1 MIVITYN
8 EYLKNIL
15 IQILSSYNIL
25 KENKEKPEDL
35 NNIKKEMLKINGF
48 LKVVSKKIDTDKI
61 NSPDFRIVK
70 SKFQHYLNSYYFE
83 KEIETMATLYSNDL
97 SRVKNMRLK
106 ILEAL
111 EGKKMMEN
119 VEELIEKI

>member
-1 MIVITYN
+1 MVTYN

-15 IQILSSYNIL
+15 NQILDSYNIL
-25 KENKEKPEDL
+25 KNIDEKKEDL
-35 NNIKKEMLKINGF
+35 DFIKKEMLKINGF
-48 LKVVSKKIDTDKI
+48 LKVVVRKIDSDKI
-61 NSPDFRIVK
+61 QSSDFKIVK
-70 SKFQHYLNSYYFE
+70 SKFQNYLENYYFE
-83 KEIETMATLYSNDL
+83 KEIETMAPLYSNDL

-111 EGKKMMEN
+111 EGRRMMED

>member
-1 MIVITYN
+1 MVTYN

-15 IQILSSYNIL
+15 KQILDSYNIL
-25 KENKEKPEDL
+25 KEIKDKPEDL
-35 NNIKKEMLKINGF
+35 DNIKKEMLKINGF
-48 LKVVSKKIDTDKI
+48 LKVVLKKIDTEKI
-61 NSPDFRIVK
+61 VSSNFRIVK
-70 SKFQHYLNSYYFE
+70 SKFQHYLDSYYFE
-83 KEIETMATLYSNDL
+83 KEIETMASLYSNDL

-111 EGKKMMEN
+111 EDRKMMDD